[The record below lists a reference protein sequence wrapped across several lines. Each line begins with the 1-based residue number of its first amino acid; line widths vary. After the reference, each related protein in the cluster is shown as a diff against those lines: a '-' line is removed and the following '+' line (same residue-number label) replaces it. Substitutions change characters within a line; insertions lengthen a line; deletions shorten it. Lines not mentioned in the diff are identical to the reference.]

1 MFHHHLTTH
10 SAQTHVSSHVNNQQ
24 RNYTMVQL
32 TCIATRGGDTG
43 KTSLGN
49 GKRVSKYCPRI
60 EAIGS
65 VDELNCVIGL
75 SLATEATAITGELL
89 ACLHNDLKT
98 LQNDLFDVGADLCMP
113 DQDQKALRIS
123 EHQVQRLDET
133 LERYNAHLNPL
144 TSFVLPGGTPLA
156 AQLHVCRTIVRRAER
171 DIVAL
176 HNEEPLNPH
185 LLQYVNRL
193 SDVFFVM
200 ARVANDNGRMD
211 VLWEPGKHH
220 S

>member
-1 MFHHHLTTH
+1 
-10 SAQTHVSSHVNNQQ
+10 
-24 RNYTMVQL
+24 MVQL
-32 TCIATRGGDTG
+32 TVIATRGGDTG

-49 GKRVSKYCPRI
+49 GKRVSKHCPRI
-60 EAIGS
+60 QSIGS
-65 VDELNCVIGL
+65 VDELNSIIGL
-75 SLATEATAITGELL
+75 AFAAEATAIPAELL
-89 ACLHNDLKT
+89 ACLRNDLKA

-113 DQDQKALRIS
+113 DQDQAALRIS
-123 EHQVQRLDET
+123 EHQVQRLDDT
-133 LERYNAHLNPL
+133 LARYNANLNPL

-176 HNEEPLNPH
+176 HNAEPLNPH

-200 ARVANDNGRMD
+200 ARVANDNGRLD
-211 VLWEPGKHH
+211 ILWEPGKHH

>member
-1 MFHHHLTTH
+1 
-10 SAQTHVSSHVNNQQ
+10 
-24 RNYTMVQL
+24 MVQL

-49 GKRVSKYCPRI
+49 GKRVSKRCPRI

-65 VDELNCVIGL
+65 IDELNSVIGL
-75 SLATEATAITGELL
+75 ALSTETAAITIELL
-89 ACLHNDLKT
+89 ACLHNDLSM

-113 DQDQKALRIS
+113 DLDQKALRIS
-123 EHQVQRLDET
+123 EHQVLRLDET
-133 LERYNAHLNPL
+133 LERYNANLNPL

-156 AQLHVCRTIVRRAER
+156 AQLHMCRTIVRRAER

-176 HNEEPLNPH
+176 HDAEPLNLH

-200 ARVANDNGRMD
+200 ARVANDNGRLD

-220 S
+220 

>member
-1 MFHHHLTTH
+1 
-10 SAQTHVSSHVNNQQ
+10 
-24 RNYTMVQL
+24 MVQL

-49 GKRVSKYCPRI
+49 GQRVSKYCPRI

-65 VDELNCVIGL
+65 VDELNSVIGL
-75 SLATEATAITGELL
+75 ALATDSTAITADFL
-89 ACLHNDLKT
+89 ACLRNDLKA

-113 DQDQKALRIS
+113 NQNQTALRIS
-123 EHQVQRLDET
+123 AHQVQRLDAT

-144 TSFVLPGGTPLA
+144 TSFVLPSGTPLA
-156 AQLHVCRTIVRRAER
+156 AQLHVCRTIVRRVER
-171 DIVAL
+171 NLIAV

-185 LLQYVNRL
+185 LLQYANRL

-200 ARVANDNGRMD
+200 ARASNNNGRLD

>member
-1 MFHHHLTTH
+1 
-10 SAQTHVSSHVNNQQ
+10 
-24 RNYTMVQL
+24 MVQL

-49 GKRVSKYCPRI
+49 GKRVSKHCPRVK
-60 EAIGS
+60 AIGS
-65 VDELNCVIGL
+65 IDELNSFIGL
-75 SLATEATAITGELL
+75 ALATEATTIKAELL
-89 ACLHNDLKT
+89 AQLRNDLSI

-113 DQDQKALRIS
+113 DQDQAALRIS
-123 EHQVQRLDET
+123 IHQVQRLDDT
-133 LERYNAHLNPL
+133 LARYNTHLNPL

-171 DIVAL
+171 DITSL
-176 HNEEPLNPH
+176 HNEETLNSH

-200 ARVANDNGRMD
+200 ARAANNNGHLD
-211 VLWEPGKHH
+211 VLWEPGKHR

>member
-1 MFHHHLTTH
+1 
-10 SAQTHVSSHVNNQQ
+10 
-24 RNYTMVQL
+24 MVQL
-32 TCIATRGGDTG
+32 TCIATRGGDKG

-49 GKRVSKYCPRI
+49 GQRVSKHCPRI

-65 VDELNCVIGL
+65 VDELNSVIGL
-75 SLATEATAITGELL
+75 AIATEATIIIAERL
-89 ACLHNDLKT
+89 ACLRNELSI

-123 EHQVQRLDET
+123 EHQVQRLDDT
-133 LERYNAHLNPL
+133 LSRYNAHLSPL
-144 TSFVLPGGTPLA
+144 TSFVLPGGTLLA

-171 DIVAL
+171 HLVAI

-185 LLQYVNRL
+185 LLQYLNRL

-200 ARVANDNGRMD
+200 ARVANDGGRLD

>member
-1 MFHHHLTTH
+1 
-10 SAQTHVSSHVNNQQ
+10 
-24 RNYTMVQL
+24 MVQL
-32 TCIATRGGDTG
+32 TCIATRGGDKG

-49 GKRVSKYCPRI
+49 GQRVSKYCPRI
-60 EAIGS
+60 DAIGS
-65 VDELNCVIGL
+65 IDELNSVIGL
-75 SLATEATAITGELL
+75 ALATETTAITADHL
-89 ACLHNDLKT
+89 ANLHNDLKS

-113 DQDQKALRIS
+113 DQSEAVLRIS
-123 EHQVQRLDET
+123 EHQVLRLDST

-156 AQLHVCRTIVRRAER
+156 AQLHVCRTIIRRAER
-171 DIVAL
+171 HLVAV
-176 HNEEPLNPH
+176 HDNEPLNPH

-200 ARVANDNGRMD
+200 ARVANDNGRLD